1 MSDNLEQGRTFGT
14 EPKEW
19 FVKEVTGVLLTMEL
33 ERLVA
38 VLGLAYKLPYVP
50 NNNARREQDLLH
62 LAMIDNAFCFGT
74 TMMSK
79 SGEFYI
85 GFFMFIALLRH
96 AFTEYNNHTRPSSKL
111 APKGKSKRDIFA
123 PASPALS
130 GRVSTSGATSRKSSL
145 RASDT
150 GAIFFI
156 LIISHSSV

>member
-1 MSDNLEQGRTFGT
+1 MLYLYGESSAPALFFSLVLVMSDNLEQGRAFGT

-19 FVKEVTGVLLTMEL
+19 FVKEITGVLLTMEL

-50 NNNARREQDLLH
+50 NDNTRREQDLLH

-85 GFFMFIALLRH
+85 GFYVRCIVETCL
-96 AFTEYNNHTRPSSKL
+96 Y
-111 APKGKSKRDIFA
+111 
-123 PASPALS
+123 
-130 GRVSTSGATSRKSSL
+130 RV
-145 RASDT
+145 
-150 GAIFFI
+150 
-156 LIISHSSV
+156 